1 VLSGSPSTENQ
12 PGENTMKTF
21 GNGDYKYEVVEGW
34 GQIPQLGLVSG
45 VACDS
50 EDRVYVFNRS
60 PQPAMLVFERDG
72 TFLSSWGENLFK
84 KPHGIWMGPDDTLY
98 TTDTEDHTVRQFS
111 CSGELLM
118 TLGTVDQPGPSGQP
132 FNQPTRAVRSQ
143 SGELYVSDG
152 YGQSRVHRLTSD
164 GDVIVSWGASGTGP
178 GEFNLP
184 HDVTVDKNDQVY
196 ILDRGNLRC
205 QIFNANGEYLT
216 EWGDL
221 RSPNDL
227 FIDNDDVIHIA
238 EGGQRITVM
247 SLDGAIITRWGENGT
262 APGQF
267 SDSPHGIWIDSH
279 GALYVSEV
287 ISEKRFQKFAR
298 V

>member
-1 VLSGSPSTENQ
+1 
-12 PGENTMKTF
+12 
-21 GNGDYKYEVVEGW
+21 
-34 GQIPQLGLVSG
+34 
-45 VACDS
+45 
-50 EDRVYVFNRS
+50 
-60 PQPAMLVFERDG
+60 
-72 TFLSSWGENLFK
+72 
-84 KPHGIWMGPDDTLY
+84 
-98 TTDTEDHTVRQFS
+98 
-111 CSGELLM
+111 M
-118 TLGTVDQPGPSGQP
+118 TLGTVDRPGLPGHP
-132 FNQPTRAVRSQ
+132 FNQPTRAVLSQ

-152 YGQSRVHRLTSD
+152 YGQSRVHRLTAD

-184 HDVTVDKNDQVY
+184 HDVTVDKNDRVY

-205 QIFNANGEYLT
+205 QIFNSNGEYLT

-238 EGGQRITVM
+238 EGGQRLTVM
-247 SLDGAIITRWGENGT
+247 SLDGTIIARWGEKGT

-279 GALYVSEV
+279 GDLYVSEV

-298 V
+298 T

>member
-1 VLSGSPSTENQ
+1 MIYGS
-12 PGENTMKTF
+12 
-21 GNGDYKYEVVEGW
+21 GDYRYEVVEDW
-34 GQIPQLGLVSG
+34 GQIPQLGLASG

-50 EDRVYVFNRS
+50 EDRVYVFNRQ

-72 TFLSSWGENLFK
+72 EFLGAWGEALFK
-84 KPHGIWMGPDDTLY
+84 KPHGVWISPDDEIY
-98 TTDTEDHTVRQFS
+98 TTDTTDHTVRKFS
-111 CSGELLM
+111 LSGELLQ
-118 TLGTVDQPGPSGQP
+118 TWGIADRPGPPGQP
-132 FNQPTRAVRSQ
+132 FNRPTRAILSQ
-143 SGELYVSDG
+143 SGEIYVSDG
-152 YGQSRVHRLTSD
+152 YGQSRVHRLMPD
-164 GDVIVSWGASGTGP
+164 GEVIVSWGTPGSGP

-184 HDVTVDKNDQVY
+184 HDVTVDKNDRVY

-205 QIFNANGEYLT
+205 QIFNSNGEYLT

-227 FIDNDDVIHIA
+227 FIDPDDVIHIA

-247 SLDGAIITRWGENGT
+247 TLEGELITRWGEKGT
-262 APGQF
+262 EPGQF

-279 GALYVSEV
+279 GDIYVSEV
-287 ISEKRFQKFAR
+287 ISEKRFQKFVR

>member
-1 VLSGSPSTENQ
+1 MTYGSGN
-12 PGENTMKTF
+12 
-21 GNGDYKYEVVEGW
+21 YRYEVVEGW
-34 GQIPQLGLVSG
+34 GQIPQLGLASG

-50 EDRVYVFNRS
+50 QDRVYVFNRQ
-60 PQPAMLVFERDG
+60 PQPAMLVFERGG
-72 TFLSSWGENLFK
+72 TFLTSWGADIFK
-84 KPHGIWMGPDDTLY
+84 KPHGIWISPNDEIY
-98 TTDTEDHTVRQFS
+98 TTDTEDHTVRKFS
-111 CSGELLM
+111 LSGELLQ
-118 TLGTVDQPGPSGQP
+118 TLGTVGQPGPPGQP
-132 FNQPTRAVRSQ
+132 FNQPTRALLSQ
-143 SGELYVSDG
+143 SGDLYVSDG
-152 YGQSRVHRLTSD
+152 YGQSRVHRLTPD
-164 GDVIVSWGASGTGP
+164 GEVIVSWGAPGTGP

-184 HDVTVDKNDQVY
+184 HDVTVDKNDRVY

-227 FIDNDDVIHIA
+227 FIDQDDVIHIA

-247 SLDGAIITRWGENGT
+247 TLEGEIITQWGEKGT
-262 APGQF
+262 NPGQF

-279 GALYVSEV
+279 GDIYVSEV
-287 ISEKRFQKFAR
+287 VSEKRLQKFVR

>member
-184 HDVTVDKNDQVY
+184 HDVTVDKNDRVY

-216 EWGDL
+216 EWGAL